1 MTIPVIITAYEP
13 DARLRGLIE
22 ELNKSGLGPVIVVND
37 GSEGAEYKEIFEG
50 ASQRG
55 ARLLTHAVNMGKGR
69 ALKDAFNYCLN
80 EYDDLL
86 GVINADS
93 DGQHT
98 TEDIRKCMDAL
109 VADPE
114 ALILGVRDFNESG
127 IPARSVFGNKTTSR
141 VMKLLLGLSISDTQT
156 GLRGISV
163 PFMKYLLTENG
174 ERFEFETNMLIATKE
189 LGIRIVEVPIKT
201 IYLEENKSSHF
212 NPILD
217 SIRIYAVFVKFLFSS
232 LSSSIVDIVMFS
244 IFCGIFRNVPVAI
257 GYVMLATI
265 LARVISA
272 IYNFLINYKV
282 VFKGKGSKSRAALRY
297 LILAIC
303 IMLLSGGLV
312 TFFTGLLPMV
322 PEFVVK
328 IPVDCVLFLLS
339 FVVQREVVYK

>member
-1 MTIPVIITAYEP
+1 
-13 DARLRGLIE
+13 
-22 ELNKSGLGPVIVVND
+22 
-37 GSEGAEYKEIFEG
+37 
-50 ASQRG
+50 
-55 ARLLTHAVNMGKGR
+55 MGKGR
-69 ALKDAFNYCLN
+69 ALKTAFNYCLN
-80 EYDDLL
+80 EYEDLI
-86 GVINADS
+86 GVITADS

-98 TEDIRKCMDAL
+98 SGDIRKCMDAL
-109 VADPE
+109 IKACAHEKALDRYNDSVEDACNGE
-114 ALILGVRDFNESG
+114 VLILGVRDFNESG

-189 LGIRIVEVPIKT
+189 LGIKIVEVPIKT

-232 LSSSIVDIVMFS
+232 LSSSVVDIVMFS
-244 IFCGIFRNVPVAI
+244 IFCGMLRNVPVAI

-282 VFKGKGSKSRAALRY
+282 VFKGKGSKGKAALRY

-339 FVVQREVVYK
+339 FVVQREIVYK